1 MGEQSLVKQF
11 RPVSFSAQTRKI
23 WSEDPEARY
32 AMSLN
37 FSAADQD
44 DDALL
49 VKTNVSFI
57 EYLPGEKPEPSENP
71 TVVVE
76 CIYMVISNDSEC
88 DAFELIAE
96 FWPYI
101 RSGVLVQTS
110 LLGKDFSRWRPLKI
124 DPDELQ
130 REPKS

>member
-1 MGEQSLVKQF
+1 MNEQTLIRQF
-11 RPVSFSAQTRKI
+11 RPVSFSAQTRKT
-23 WSEDPEARY
+23 WSEAPEARY

-71 TVVVE
+71 TVAVE
-76 CIYMVISNDSEC
+76 CIYMVIPNNSEY
-88 DAFELIAE
+88 DVFELIAE

-101 RSGVLVQTS
+101 RSGVLVQTN
-110 LLGKDFSRWRPLKI
+110 LLGKDFARWLPLKI
-124 DPDELQ
+124 DPAALQ
-130 REPKS
+130 KEPES